1 MCVCRYAMYVC
12 MYVYRFAMYV
22 CMYIYIYIYVYKG
35 KFLSST
41 VSSL

>member
-12 MYVYRFAMYV
+12 MYIGLRCMYV
-22 CMYIYIYIYVYKG
+22 YIYIYIYIYVYKG
-35 KFLSST
+35 KFLSNT